1 MMVNLHKSYDFFKQI
16 EDIFPNNQID
26 WLPENLNLPLKLIE
40 PNSEL
45 SEKSTIKKLLEN
57 DDFPAIISPD
67 HKKNRQIDDL
77 GEIISRPPPQ
87 EEQNSEPVDDN
98 ISKKV
103 KSDRKL
109 CLKITKTIKK
119 MKNIETFIKEE
130 SQARKECRKKALTKN
145 LEQNQWKELKNMLMK
160 KNKNYSLS
168 KSKEILLSWIILPDL
183 KGEINSPE
191 FEKVKNKY
199 LEK

>member
-1 MMVNLHKSYDFFKQI
+1 MVNLHKSYDFFKQI